1 MIANS
6 ARRRACGPFN
16 REAGRANL
24 RTMIYILHGADSFS
38 RREAFLELRSSLDA
52 DGSLET
58 NTLRLS
64 ARDAKAEEV
73 VAACSAL
80 PFLGDRRL
88 VIIDGL
94 LKLAQDGGKR
104 SRKSAAPPPAVAAWQ
119 PLLEFVP
126 QMPET
131 TVLLLID
138 GAAAKD
144 NALLKALS
152 PLSEVR
158 EFPPPNPR
166 ALDSWVLERAKKTGL
181 KLEPRAARLLAQM
194 VGGQGDKRGTE
205 YVDTWALAAELEKLA
220 TYANGE
226 VIREQDVQ
234 ALSPV
239 LREQRSY
246 LLCDAIVEKKPA
258 TAAKLL
264 GELLSQ
270 REPTG
275 LIMSTIAGR
284 FRRMAIA
291 RDLMDAGESGD
302 AIRKELEMKP
312 GYGFDKMLDQARRY
326 SLADGRE
333 SYRRIVEADF
343 THKSGL
349 GDEFIEMEIMVQ
361 DMASRRP
368 KSGGGSVEP
377 TGQRSRHLDG

>member
-1 MIANS
+1 
-6 ARRRACGPFN
+6 
-16 REAGRANL
+16 
-24 RTMIYILHGADSFS
+24 MIYILYGADSFS
-38 RREAFLELRSSLDA
+38 RREAFLDLRGSLDV

-58 NTLRLS
+58 NTLRVS
-64 ARDAKAEEV
+64 ARDAKAEEM
-73 VAACSAL
+73 VAACAAM
-80 PFLGDRRL
+80 PFLGDKRL

-94 LKLAQDGGKR
+94 LKLAQDAGKR
-104 SRKSAAPPPAVAAWQ
+104 SRKTAAAPPAVAQWQ

-126 QMPET
+126 QLPET

-138 GAAAKD
+138 GAASKD
-144 NALLKALS
+144 NPFLKALS
-152 PLSEVR
+152 PTSEVR
-158 EFPPPNPR
+158 EFPPPNPK
-166 ALDSWVLERAKKTGL
+166 ALDRWILDHAKKTGV

-205 YVDTWALAAELEKLA
+205 YVDTWALAAELDKLA

-264 GELLSQ
+264 AELLGQ

-284 FRRMAIA
+284 FRRIAIA
-291 RDLMDAGESGD
+291 RDMMDAGESGD

-326 SLADGRE
+326 SLQDASE

-349 GDEFIEMEIMVQ
+349 GDELVEMETMVQ
-361 DMASRRP
+361 DLAARRP
-368 KSGGGSVEP
+368 KSVGGSV
-377 TGQRSRHLDG
+377 